1 MESRS
6 RGEGK
11 TESDLGKEQ
20 RPIERILCPLI
31 SAALLLLLL
40 IAVLQA
46 CQSSGTGTSAD
57 TEITVYKTGYCFDTV
72 ITLTA
77 YTSRM
82 ESETASQILEDALLL
97 CQEYEA
103 KYLDRFGEE
112 SEIGAINATQ
122 RQIFSENIEAGYE
135 ISDDEIVESPE
146 DQTESNND
154 TDDEAVQKNDK
165 EHSIELKTGTETG
178 YTYEVSD
185 ICRDLI
191 EVGLYYYELSNGS
204 FDLTVTPLS
213 DLWNVTDE
221 DFTVP
226 TSEQVAEAKSLVG
239 SDRVTLS
246 GNTLT
251 LGEGQ
256 QLNFGGIAKGYMC
269 EVLRQYFTEN
279 GLSHV
284 IVNLGGNVFVMGGE
298 EGYTVAVANPL
309 SEDYAAAVFISD
321 GYVVTS
327 GIYERGQEVD
337 GVWYHHII
345 DPATGY
351 PVDTEIVSA
360 TVVMDISDHPDSA
373 VAWHSDVLST
383 MFVLTK
389 TQEGAYAL
397 WQQLKADEKY
407 EELSQVILVLEDGTV
422 TVWNESDQ

>member
-1 MESRS
+1 MGGRL
-6 RGEGK
+6 K
-11 TESDLGKEQ
+11 
-20 RPIERILCPLI
+20 PIERILCPLI
-31 SAALLLLLL
+31 SAVLLLLLL

-103 KYLDRFGEE
+103 KYLDRFDEE
-112 SEIGAINATQ
+112 SEIGAINAAQ
-122 RQIFSENIEAGYE
+122 RQIFSENIEVGYE
-135 ISDDEIVESPE
+135 ISDDEIVESPD
-146 DQTESNND
+146 DQTDSNND
-154 TDDEAVQKNDK
+154 TDDKAVQKNDK
-165 EHSIELKTGTETG
+165 EHSIELKAGTETG

-185 ICRDLI
+185 ICHDLI

-351 PVDTEIVSA
+351 PADTEIVSA
-360 TVVMDISDHPDSA
+360 TVVMDISDHPDST

-389 TQEGAYAL
+389 TQEGAYDL
-397 WQQLKADEKY
+397 WQRLKADEKY

>member
-1 MESRS
+1 MDR
-6 RGEGK
+6 K
-11 TESDLGKEQ
+11 
-20 RPIERILCPLI
+20 RILRLRILSVLVLI
-31 SAALLLLLL
+31 ILMIIFLL
-40 IAVLQA
+40 VRQD
-46 CQSSGTGTSAD
+46 SGTGNSSD

-77 YTSRM
+77 YTSRE
-82 ESETASQILEDALLL
+82 ESEAASQILEDALLL
-97 CQEYEA
+97 CQEYET
-103 KYLDRFGEE
+103 KYLDRFDEK
-112 SEIGAINATQ
+112 SEVGAINAAQ
-122 RQIFSENIEAGYE
+122 RQAISKEGIIGDVVDDALTTNEEAAAGMTA
-135 ISDDEIVESPE
+135 ES
-146 DQTESNND
+146 
-154 TDDEAVQKNDK
+154 
-165 EHSIELKTGTETG
+165 I
-178 YTYEVSD
+178 YEVSD

-191 EVGLYYYELSNGS
+191 KVGLYYYELSNGS
-204 FDLTVTPLS
+204 FDLTITPLS

-226 TSEQVAEAKSLVG
+226 STEQITEAKSLVG

-269 EVLRQYFTEN
+269 EVLRRYFTEN
-279 GLSHV
+279 NLSHV

-309 SEDYAAAVFISD
+309 SEDYAATISLSD

-327 GIYERGQEVD
+327 GIYERGQEAD

-351 PVDTEIVSA
+351 PADTEIVSA
-360 TVVMDISDHPDSA
+360 TVVMDTADHPDST

-389 TQEGAYAL
+389 TQEGAYDL
-397 WQQLKADEKY
+397 WQRLKADENY
-407 EELSQVILVLEDGTV
+407 DVLSQVILVLEDGTV
-422 TVWNESDQ
+422 VVFD